1 MMKAFIRLIVQSA
14 KETRKMLKI
23 GDFSRL
29 SQVSIKILRHYDDI
43 GLFKPA
49 QVDRFT
55 GYRYY
60 TLDQLPRLN
69 QILALKDLGLSLEQI
84 TNLLNENIVLDQI
97 QVMLRLK
104 RAELQQQMA
113 DTQARL
119 VRVEMRLRHIE
130 MEDKMVDY
138 EILVK
143 RVEAQRVLAI
153 REVAHTVNDI
163 SRLFEEVNQ
172 ALQQH
177 GIKSAAPWIAMY
189 HHQGYRETDMDLEI
203 AIPVKESVTENLPL
217 DRERHMTIRTIPAI
231 ETAVSTLLQGNY
243 TAIGDVYAA
252 LSRYIYTNGYG
263 FVGPAREVYIRGP
276 KHSSNVDDYLTE
288 IQEPVSKITG
298 EIVFEDSDFP
308 EGWKD
313 FRPVRIPYSQFSQR
327 ARQALQFAEV
337 AAEKLGQPQILPVHV
352 LLGLLQEKDGMAGVV
367 LQNSKLTLDTI
378 QGKMPVG
385 SKPTLEPQISGAA
398 RQIVV
403 YASREAQQLGHDYI
417 GTEHLLLGLLQ
428 QGEADILQIFVENG
442 ISPAQIRSEVLR
454 LVNSL

>member
-1 MMKAFIRLIVQSA
+1 ML
-14 KETRKMLKI
+14 LKI

-29 SQVSIKILRHYDDI
+29 CQVSIKTLRFYDDM

-69 QILALKDLGLSLEQI
+69 HILALKDLGLSLEQI
-84 TNLLNENIVLDQI
+84 TNLLDKNIALDQI

-113 DTQARL
+113 DSQARL
-119 VRVEMRLRHIE
+119 ERVEMRLRHIE

-138 EILVK
+138 EIFVK
-143 RVEAQRVLAI
+143 RVDAQRVLSI
-153 REVAHTVNDI
+153 REVAHTTKDI
-163 SRLFEEVNQ
+163 SRLFEEVNL

-189 HHQGYRETDMDLEI
+189 HHQGYRETDLDLEI
-203 AIPVKESVTENLPL
+203 AISVKEFVKDNLPL
-217 DRERHMTIRTIPAI
+217 DGGRQMTIRTIPAI
-231 ETAVSTLLQGNY
+231 EMVVSALLQGNY
-243 TAIGDVYAA
+243 TTIGDVYAA
-252 LSRYIYTNGYG
+252 LSRYIHANGYD

-288 IQEPVSKITG
+288 IQEPVSKIMG

-308 EGWKD
+308 ESWKD

-327 ARQALQFAEV
+327 ARQALQFAEA
-337 AAEKLGQPQILPVHV
+337 AAEKLGQPKILPVHV

-367 LQNSKLTLDTI
+367 LQNLGLTLDLI
-378 QGKMPVG
+378 QRRMQVG
-385 SKPTLEPQISGAA
+385 SKPMLEPQVSGAA
-398 RQIVV
+398 RQIVA
-403 YASREAQQLGHDYI
+403 YASVEAQQLGHDYI

-428 QGEADILQIFVENG
+428 QGEADILQMFNENG
-442 ISPAQIRSEVLR
+442 INPEQIRAEVLR